1 MAMFSLL
8 PVEFYSRNTLVVA
21 REVLG
26 KVLVRE
32 IQGALLK
39 GVIVEAE
46 AYREADDPA
55 SHAYRG
61 PTNRNRV
68 MFGRAGAAYVY
79 FTYGNHYCLN
89 FVTEREGVA
98 GAVLIRAVEP
108 TEGVELMMVN
118 RQVADVR
125 NLTNGPGK
133 LTKALSINREHN
145 GLDLTLGKDL
155 FVTQPDNPPP
165 MEIGRSRRIGVKD
178 GADKPWRFYV
188 VNNPFISKKGVK

>member
-1 MAMFSLL
+1 MFSPL

-46 AYREADDPA
+46 AYRGADDPA

-61 PTNRNRV
+61 STNRNRV
-68 MFGRAGAAYVY
+68 MFGRAGVAYVY